1 VQRQRAIAIFGSTLL
16 LSGLGAGGAV
26 ALSGDSALTR
36 GWAPIVTLLGDGDVK
51 AALPTLGAM
60 NRASD
65 VMLKNTQLDAATE
78 KFVDSAW
85 KEIEDFDLSDFQKL
99 LPQKAGAWR
108 EIGVSGQLEG
118 NAYRVRLAQVGTPFE
133 VTLDGPRRK
142 LADVSAVLRAKATR
156 AHGEHNAFLLH
167 ARAGIGIGNIA
178 WDDVTGAVTEAL
190 RLLSTGDPRNAV
202 PEPVVASEVA
212 RSTVQRMHPKLS
224 AEDVEVLA
232 LLHDAFPAISAAVG
246 EIAQVDDVRV
256 AGQASGYHKLQAKAR
271 IVPSRL
277 KRKYPELAD
286 HLGDLDDLMKAKIR
300 WLDSRGRSVLE
311 ATLNT
316 ETLTATAVCYVKD
329 GRLLPFT
336 RDAVAADEPIDPM
349 GAAMAKSRV
358 VIDASVRMLGLTVHI
373 DQLRADLTYEP
384 RGSVAHATASLKKVP
399 GVRVTGAALGFVPTG
414 LVNAF
419 IPGDIASLTRDF
431 FDVAVR
437 GNDGKGIRATLDLG
451 AKQKGQPGAAELTLG
466 VEALDNFLVKMGVA
480 IVNKRVIP
488 DDDETSDIDRLQLR
502 MHQAFTQDL
511 QRFSRASGPG

>member
-1 VQRQRAIAIFGSTLL
+1 
-16 LSGLGAGGAV
+16 
-26 ALSGDSALTR
+26 
-36 GWAPIVTLLGDGDVK
+36 
-51 AALPTLGAM
+51 
-60 NRASD
+60 
-65 VMLKNTQLDAATE
+65 
-78 KFVDSAW
+78 
-85 KEIEDFDLSDFQKL
+85 
-99 LPQKAGAWR
+99 
-108 EIGVSGQLEG
+108 
-118 NAYRVRLAQVGTPFE
+118 
-133 VTLDGPRRK
+133 
-142 LADVSAVLRAKATR
+142 
-156 AHGEHNAFLLH
+156 
-167 ARAGIGIGNIA
+167 
-178 WDDVTGAVTEAL
+178 
-190 RLLSTGDPRNAV
+190 
-202 PEPVVASEVA
+202 
-212 RSTVQRMHPKLS
+212 MHPKLS